1 MKKLTALLLA
11 LVMVLA
17 MNATAFAA
25 ADLPANGKVT
35 TGDTELTIKKEVGFF
50 APDGTTINYPEIT
63 YTYDIVPVT
72 GVNATIKDAANH
84 QATVK
89 DGVAGAVTM
98 GTDNTAVIG
107 PGSVDAKPAGTIKDD
122 TFAIKVVEPMVFT
135 SAGIYRYRI
144 TEAVSDMD
152 KLGYEEAT
160 NNKDD
165 RYLDVYI
172 GNKADG
178 SGLEVK
184 GYVLF
189 YNADANKSFDGTD
202 TTTLTQKTEGFVH
215 EDKDPD
221 NDYSDDAYLD
231 KYKAYNVTITKE
243 VTGAMGDKN
252 NPFPFGVAISDAP
265 VTSDIVITVDDTS
278 ANSADPA
285 LVALANGEVTMKN
298 IATLKHGQS
307 VTIKG
312 IPVGAKVSIKETND
326 TADTYTVSTEG
337 LDTPVSGSVTGGTDS
352 GVGDVKSD
360 VVATKDV
367 KFTNNLE
374 DVSQTGVV
382 LRFAPYALMLG
393 AGIALFIILKVR
405 KNKAVEEA

>member
-11 LVMVLA
+11 LIMVLA

-25 ADLPANGKVT
+25 TDLPAGGKAQT
-35 TGDTELTIKKEVGFF
+35 DDTELTIKKEVGFF

-63 YTYDIVPVT
+63 YTYTIAPVT
-72 GVNATIKDAANH
+72 GVNATIKDDAGH

-107 PGSVDAKPAGTIKDD
+107 PGSVDAKAAGTIKDD

-135 SAGIYRYRI
+135 SAGIYRYKI

-160 NNKDD
+160 TNNED

-172 GNKADG
+172 GNKAG
-178 SGLEVK
+178 GGLEVK

-221 NDYSDDAYLD
+221 NDYSDDTYLD

-243 VTGAMGDKN
+243 VTGTMGDKN

-265 VTSDIVITVDDTS
+265 VNSDIVITVDGTN
-278 ANSADPA
+278 ATTADPT
-285 LVALANGEVTMKN
+285 LVALASGAVTMKN
-298 IATLKHGQS
+298 IATLKDGQS

-312 IPVGAKVSIKETND
+312 IPVGAKVSIKENNN
-326 TADTYTVSTEG
+326 TADAYTLTTTG
-337 LDTPVSGSVTGGTDS
+337 LDNAADGTVNAGADS
-352 GVGDVKSD
+352 TTGDVKST

-374 DVSQTGVV
+374 DVSLTGVT
-382 LRFAPYALMLG
+382 LRFAPYAIMLG
-393 AGIALFIILKVR
+393 AGVVLFIILKSR